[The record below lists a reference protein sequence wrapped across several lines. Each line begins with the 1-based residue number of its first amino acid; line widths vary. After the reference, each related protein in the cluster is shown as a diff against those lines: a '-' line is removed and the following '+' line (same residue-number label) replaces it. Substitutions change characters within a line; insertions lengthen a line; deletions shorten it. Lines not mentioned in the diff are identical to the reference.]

1 MLAKYSNSL
10 IGVLNIYKKLFA
22 NLLRT
27 ENIFI
32 VINLTGP
39 LQYLSERK
47 KNCMK
52 GVAYMY
58 HLPKYKTTS
67 NIIISYKKIYRWS
80 KGNNSRRTWGT
91 TEPSYFRLSICVDQ
105 KHRMATSPPQDIT
118 GEILLC
124 SIFWTNYVYSMV
136 FKNNITAGTISN

>member
-1 MLAKYSNSL
+1 
-10 IGVLNIYKKLFA
+10 
-22 NLLRT
+22 
-27 ENIFI
+27 
-32 VINLTGP
+32 
-39 LQYLSERK
+39 
-47 KNCMK
+47 MK